1 MKVKIINFEE
11 KFVKEKVVSNHK
23 AVINNK
29 FTDDGIFSEK
39 IFGNLENETE
49 YSCKCGE
56 TKGKFYEGILCEYC
70 HTPVEEIH
78 NSFNRIGWIDFG
90 KYYFINPLFYNFIE
104 RIIGDL
110 NSIINYQ
117 LNIDSEGLETKK
129 DNDNKYHNIG
139 LIKFKKH
146 FEKILNYYYKKN
158 SKKKKNLD
166 EYYNLIMKNLD
177 YIFINKLPIYSI
189 NLRPAMLKGNKL
201 IFDKVN
207 DFYNKILYNINLIK
221 QNDLLE
227 PKFYLPLLYVSQIN
241 INKIFNYIINNISG
255 KSGILRNNLLGCRI
269 NFSARAVIVP
279 ASSDRQIDE
288 IEIPYIAFLELY
300 KFQILRFLVIEKNI
314 DYNMANN
321 IWSESL
327 TYFNNDLYDKII
339 QPMLN
344 KGNLKVLLN
353 RNPTISFGSIL
364 SLRLTS
370 IKKDIEDYTMSIS
383 NNLLPILGGDYDGD
397 TLNIIAIMDEK
408 FKKFFEPLNPKNM
421 LLNVN
426 DGFFN
431 SAFSLDN
438 EQILG
443 LKGFLEF

>member
-1 MKVKIINFEE
+1 
-11 KFVKEKVVSNHK
+11 
-23 AVINNK
+23 
-29 FTDDGIFSEK
+29 
-39 IFGNLENETE
+39 
-49 YSCKCGE
+49 
-56 TKGKFYEGILCEYC
+56 
-70 HTPVEEIH
+70 
-78 NSFNRIGWIDFG
+78 
-90 KYYFINPLFYNFIE
+90 
-104 RIIGDL
+104 
-110 NSIINYQ
+110 
-117 LNIDSEGLETKK
+117 
-129 DNDNKYHNIG
+129 
-139 LIKFKKH
+139 
-146 FEKILNYYYKKN
+146 
-158 SKKKKNLD
+158 
-166 EYYNLIMKNLD
+166 
-177 YIFINKLPIYSI
+177 
-189 NLRPAMLKGNKL
+189 
-201 IFDKVN
+201 
-207 DFYNKILYNINLIK
+207 
-221 QNDLLE
+221 
-227 PKFYLPLLYVSQIN
+227 
-241 INKIFNYIINNISG
+241 
-255 KSGILRNNLLGCRI
+255 
-269 NFSARAVIVP
+269 
-279 ASSDRQIDE
+279 
-288 IEIPYIAFLELY
+288 
-300 KFQILRFLVIEKNI
+300 
-314 DYNMANN
+314 MANN